1 MQSSIRKTD
10 DMSLI
15 KIQKI
20 MGNELAKRTF
30 ITRPPEPPY
39 ELLLNDP
46 TDSIFIGITRRFGV
60 PFTWTFNT
68 LTNPHLSVVGIT
80 GSGKSFFVKTF
91 LIRVSY
97 VWGTNAI
104 IID

>member
-1 MQSSIRKTD
+1 
-10 DMSLI
+10 MSLI

-60 PFTWTFNT
+60 P
-68 LTNPHLSVVGIT
+68 L
-80 GSGKSFFVKTF
+80 
-91 LIRVSY
+91 
-97 VWGTNAI
+97 
-104 IID
+104 